1 MLDEL
6 LSRLLATH
14 PAPNLTTTV
23 ALALVAVVITWSPIG
38 YPVVRHLLTLVH
50 EAGHAAVALL
60 CGRRLSGV
68 RLHSDTS
75 GVTVSKGR
83 TRGPG
88 MVLTVLAGYPAPAV
102 LGLAGALALTHGH
115 ASAFLWALVLL
126 SALMLVLIRNLY
138 GLWVV
143 LVLGLSL
150 GALSWLAP
158 GQVLVGAA
166 HLMVWTL
173 LLGAPRAVVDLARAR
188 RRPGGQGSDAD
199 QAARL
204 THLPAVL
211 WVGVFLVLCLAALGV
226 GGHLLVQPS
235 L

>member
-6 LSRLLATH
+6 TSRLLATH
-14 PAPNLTTTV
+14 PPLGLTETV
-23 ALALVAVVITWSPIG
+23 VLALGAAVITWTPLG
-38 YPVVRHLLTLVH
+38 YRLVRHLLTLIH
-50 EAGHAAVALL
+50 EAGHATAALL
-60 CGRRLSGV
+60 CGRRLSGI

-75 GVTVSKGR
+75 GVTLSRGR
-83 TRGPG
+83 QRGPG
-88 MVLTVLAGYPAPAV
+88 MVVTVLSGYPAPAILGV
-102 LGLAGALALTHGH
+102 LGALILGHGR
-115 ASAFLWALVLL
+115 ASAFLWGLVTL
-126 SALMLVLIRNLY
+126 SALMLLLIRNLY

-143 LVLGLSL
+143 LVTGLCL

-158 GQVLVGAA
+158 GQVLVATA
-166 HLMVWTL
+166 HLMVLVL

-204 THLPAVL
+204 THIPAVL
-211 WVGVFLVLCLAALGV
+211 WVGFFLLVCLAALGF
-226 GGHLLVQPS
+226 GGHLLLRPI